1 MFQTKYPEMFN
12 MVIDEIKPYFNSNN
26 NINDIY
32 ELFIDIADNAS
43 LQHVLVSNLG
53 GDILT
58 IYDMESYNILTS
70 DKDWIKKLFIEVE
83 LKLKNNYETLDWTR

>member
-12 MVIDEIKPYFNSNN
+12 KVVGEIKPYFNSHN

-32 ELFIDIADNAS
+32 ELFIDIADKAS
-43 LQHVLVSNLG
+43 LQYVLGSKSN

-58 IYDMESYNILTS
+58 VNDIELYNILKICT
-70 DKDWIKKLFIEVE
+70 
-83 LKLKNNYETLDWTR
+83 